1 MARKTTPTFVH
12 ELRLATPPSAIKV
25 LDKRLDVGRQIYNAC
40 LGEALKRLKLMR
52 DSKIY
57 KAARK
62 LPKEVKSLIGKH
74 KPNSAIR
81 ALFNEAAELYKFREY
96 DLHSYVKHLRSETW
110 LSEHIDSAT
119 AQKLATR
126 AFNAVKEYSVGA
138 RGKPRF
144 RSINRFSSV
153 EGKSNASGIRWQ
165 DGRVKWKG
173 LELSVKFD
181 KKDKH
186 GLESHALSC
195 PTKYVRLVRRTT
207 KGDSIWYV
215 QLVQEGTPYI
225 KDKNKP
231 GNEVVGLDIGPSTIA
246 VVSNTTASLQAFCPD
261 VEDYSKTIKKL
272 QRKMSRSRRAMN
284 PDNFEA
290 DSIEANANGRKCK
303 KQGKVKKGAKK
314 WVRSKTY
321 LSLHSQVSKLSKKMK
336 ETRKKAHGE
345 LCNDILK
352 IGTTVKT
359 EKLSYKGFQKMFG
372 KSAGRRA
379 PGTFLEILR
388 YKAVNAG
395 GEVIEFNTRTT
406 ALSQVCQC
414 GAKKKKKLKERWHN
428 CPECGIKVQRDV
440 YSAYLA
446 CFVEC
451 DRLDADQARSA
462 WPGADILLE
471 QAVFNLNKTAIGKA
485 RLASFGLGKR
495 QSGSSAKVGS
505 MQYEALDVV
514 T

>member
-12 ELRLATPPSAIKV
+12 ELKLETPPKAIKV

-57 KAARK
+57 LAALK
-62 LPKEVKSLIGKH
+62 LPKQVKSLIGTN
-74 KPNSAIR
+74 KPNSAR
-81 ALFNEAAELYKFREY
+81 QALFQEAAVLYKFKEY
-96 DLHSYVKHLRSETW
+96 DLHSFVKNLRSDTW

-126 AFNAVKEYSVGA
+126 AFNAVKEYSLGT

-144 RSINRFSSV
+144 RSSNRFSSI
-153 EGKSNASGIRWQ
+153 EGKSNKAGIRWQ
-165 DGRVKWKG
+165 DGKVKWKG
-173 LELSVKFD
+173 LELTVKFD
-181 KKDKH
+181 RKDKH

-207 KGDSIWYV
+207 KDSSIWYV

-246 VVSNTTASLQAFCPD
+246 IVSKTTAKLQAFCPD

-272 QRKMSRSRRAMN
+272 QRKMSRSQRAMN
-284 PDNFEA
+284 PANFEA
-290 DSIEANANGRKCK
+290 DSFKVNANGRKCK
-303 KQGKVKKGAKK
+303 KQGKVKTGAKN

-321 LSLHSQVSKLSKKMK
+321 LSLQSQISKLSKKMQDS
-336 ETRKKAHGE
+336 RKKAHGE
-345 LCNDILK
+345 LCNDILR

-359 EKLSYKGFQKMFG
+359 EKLSYKGFQKKFG
-372 KSAGRRA
+372 KSVGRRA
-379 PGTFLEILR
+379 PGTFLAKLR

-414 GAKKKKKLKERWHN
+414 GAKQKKKLKERWHN
-428 CPECGIKVQRDV
+428 CPKCGINVQRDV
-440 YSAYLA
+440 YSAHLA
-446 CFVEC
+446 CFVES
-451 DRLDADQARSA
+451 DRLDADQAKRA
-462 WPGADILLE
+462 WSGADILLE
-471 QAVFNLNKTAIGKA
+471 QAVSNLDKTAIGKA
-485 RLASFGLGKR
+485 RLASFGLDQR

-505 MQYEALDVV
+505 IQHEALDVV